1 MLPVPSVLL
10 RPRHRRR
17 PDRSDCLPWWRCRL
31 QRGGGAAYR
40 EKPPPPVEATT
51 IASKEVPV
59 AVDPPSVF
67 TPASNNARVL
77 ATVARGADSQSG
89 HLGLPFGVCRHL
101 DPIVVQAGDQAHD
114 RVADPQGPGS
124 FPDEGSGS
132 TKGVLPLLRV
142 SRHSRAEDM
151 AGLFEVAPLLKS

>member
-1 MLPVPSVLL
+1 M
-10 RPRHRRR
+10 
-17 PDRSDCLPWWRCRL
+17 
-31 QRGGGAAYR
+31 
-40 EKPPPPVEATT
+40 EATT

-89 HLGLPFGVCRHL
+89 HLGLPFGVGRHL

-132 TKGVLPLLRV
+132 TKGVLPMMTLPFTAGV
-142 SRHSRAEDM
+142 SAMIVGITYWTKKRRGTE
-151 AGLFEVAPLLKS
+151 

>member
-1 MLPVPSVLL
+1 M
-10 RPRHRRR
+10 
-17 PDRSDCLPWWRCRL
+17 
-31 QRGGGAAYR
+31 
-40 EKPPPPVEATT
+40 EATT

-77 ATVARGADSQSG
+77 ATVARGTDSQSG
-89 HLGLPFGVCRHL
+89 HLGLPFGVGLLFGVGRHL

-124 FPDEGSGS
+124 FPDEGSGY

>member
-1 MLPVPSVLL
+1 MHRSTFLPLQHTATLIFSV
-10 RPRHRRR
+10 
-17 PDRSDCLPWWRCRL
+17 DW
-31 QRGGGAAYR
+31 G
-40 EKPPPPVEATT
+40 
-51 IASKEVPV
+51 
-59 AVDPPSVF
+59 
-67 TPASNNARVL
+67 L

-89 HLGLPFGVCRHL
+89 HLGLPFGVGRHL
-101 DPIVVQAGDQAHD
+101 DPVVVQAGDQAHD

>member
-1 MLPVPSVLL
+1 M
-10 RPRHRRR
+10 
-17 PDRSDCLPWWRCRL
+17 
-31 QRGGGAAYR
+31 
-40 EKPPPPVEATT
+40 EATT

-89 HLGLPFGVCRHL
+89 HLGLPFGAGRHL

-114 RVADPQGPGS
+114 RVADPQGPDS
-124 FPDEGSGS
+124 FPAEGSGS

>member
-1 MLPVPSVLL
+1 M
-10 RPRHRRR
+10 
-17 PDRSDCLPWWRCRL
+17 
-31 QRGGGAAYR
+31 
-40 EKPPPPVEATT
+40 EATT

-89 HLGLPFGVCRHL
+89 HLGLPFGVGRHL

-114 RVADPQGPGS
+114 RVADP
-124 FPDEGSGS
+124 
-132 TKGVLPLLRV
+132 
-142 SRHSRAEDM
+142 
-151 AGLFEVAPLLKS
+151 

>member
-1 MLPVPSVLL
+1 MLHAALTISPSAATAGPNIPLAWLPHPALSHIYWIKPSPSLSIASHPLSPLHGYIPSV
-10 RPRHRRR
+10 
-17 PDRSDCLPWWRCRL
+17 
-31 QRGGGAAYR
+31 
-40 EKPPPPVEATT
+40 
-51 IASKEVPV
+51 
-59 AVDPPSVF
+59 
-67 TPASNNARVL
+67 
-77 ATVARGADSQSG
+77 DSG
-89 HLGLPFGVCRHL
+89 LGLPFGVGRHL
-101 DPIVVQAGDQAHD
+101 DPVVVQAGDQAHD